1 MITIRYLGHSG
12 VTIDDDK
19 SRTAIDPFLTGNP
32 KTPVR
37 ASEVA
42 VDQIV
47 LTHAHGDHLGDT
59 VEIAR
64 RSAAT
69 VYTNFETGN
78 WLGKHGLEKVH
89 AMNTG
94 ASRRFAWARLSWT
107 PAWHSNSLPDGSY
120 AGLAHGV
127 ILELDGK
134 RIYHAG
140 DTALFGD
147 MALIGEE
154 PIDLAFL
161 PIGDYYTMGP
171 RDAERA
177 IGLLKPR
184 VVVPI
189 HYNTFEP
196 IVQDA
201 TRFKRAVEERT
212 KTLVRVLAPGDTFQ
226 I

>member
-12 VTIDDDK
+12 FTVDDGQ

-32 KTPVR
+32 KTPLK
-37 ASEVA
+37 ASEIT
-42 VDQIV
+42 VDQIL

-59 VEIAR
+59 IEIAK
-64 RSAAT
+64 RSDAT
-69 VYTNFETGN
+69 VYTNFETGS
-78 WLGKHGLEKVH
+78 WLVKQGLKKLH
-89 AMNTG
+89 SMNTG
-94 ASRRFAWARLSWT
+94 ASRRFPWARLTWT

-120 AGLAHGV
+120 AGLAHGLV
-127 ILELDGK
+127 LELDGK
-134 RIYHAG
+134 RVYHAG

-147 MALIGEE
+147 MALIAEE

-171 RDAERA
+171 KHAERA
-177 IGLLKPR
+177 VTLLKPR
-184 VVVPI
+184 LVIPI

-201 TRFKRAVEERT
+201 TKFKSAVEERT
-212 KTLVRVLAPGDTFQ
+212 KTLVKVLAPGDTFEL
-226 I
+226 